1 MGALIVLMILSMVAL
16 VPFVW
21 MRKPWAVAI
30 WRRAKL
36 IAFLYALL
44 ILFMYVLLYLAGPLW
59 REDHHGE

>member
-44 ILFMYVLLYLAGPLW
+44 ILLSGIARLVFNWNDIYG
-59 REDHHGE
+59 